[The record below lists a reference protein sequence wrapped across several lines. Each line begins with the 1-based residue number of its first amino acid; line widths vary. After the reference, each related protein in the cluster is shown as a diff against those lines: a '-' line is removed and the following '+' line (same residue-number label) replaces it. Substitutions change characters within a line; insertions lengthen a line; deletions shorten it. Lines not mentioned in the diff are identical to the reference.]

1 MNLSSYLQMPP
12 APPATQ
18 SPTTQA
24 LQGSAAGVSPS
35 ANGISPAAGGSLG
48 VDFSQVMA
56 QQLQRLAPQ
65 ERQNLAAVASIAPK
79 IPEPEVNTHN
89 SQRDSQDAR
98 HAQSAQ
104 DKQDQATNAQAADDQ
119 ADAEDSSRS
128 SAQSRQRSKGAT
140 QKSAAELA
148 AESANNLP
156 PTWTSVTA
164 AKPATEKPA
173 NVTLKNTAS
182 ANVAA
187 DSLQTIEL
195 SPQVR
200 IITDPQKAPSPES
213 LAAFAKSM
221 GLDEAAI
228 QNLLGEAANAKAT
241 TNAITANTA
250 GAMPNALTS
259 TLAQNANAVAT
270 QVAANEA
277 AIQASVQTPVQASV
291 QAPVQSGAGLALAAT
306 TLHAPEQTPGLS
318 QAEMASIQQIQITVL
333 PPATLPITANTAST
347 PSTLDMLSLLSSG
360 VNEQDVSALLSRFSE
375 DGGQQGGSEQQSSEG
390 DQHASGFAQ
399 TLGATNGA
407 NGANG
412 ANAKTPATNSAQAAA
427 NMSDV
432 YDQLSEK
439 MSTELA
445 ARMHKQLSDGEW
457 KMKFGL
463 RPANLGGVEIHL
475 EMKDGKLDAVF
486 HADNPLTRDLL
497 QNSSQRLRDALENF
511 GIHAGQVFVG
521 QGNANGQQNPS
532 RQAAKQGQVGDNSTS
547 QVKGSESTSGTDTA
561 RNKANASLLDLYA

>member
-12 APPATQ
+12 APPVTQ
-18 SPTTQA
+18 SPNTTA
-24 LQGSAAGVSPS
+24 LQGTAAGASPS
-35 ANGISPAAGGSLG
+35 AGGSLG

-79 IPEPEVNTHN
+79 IPEPEVNT
-89 SQRDSQDAR
+89 QRDSQDAR
-98 HAQSAQ
+98 QAQRSQ
-104 DKQDQATNAQAADDQ
+104 DSQEDAQAADDQ
-119 ADAEDSSRS
+119 ADSADSNRS
-128 SAQSRQRSKGAT
+128 SAQARQRSKFST
-140 QKSAAELA
+140 HKSAAELA
-148 AESANNLP
+148 AESANAQNT
-156 PTWTSVTA
+156 TWTPIA
-164 AKPATEKPA
+164 ATPAANKQA
-173 NVTLKNTAS
+173 NVTLKNS
-182 ANVAA
+182 ATTNAA
-187 DSLQTIEL
+187 AASLQTIEL

-221 GLDEAAI
+221 GLDEASI
-228 QNLLGEAANAKAT
+228 QNLLGKAADANATSNGVPGNAAMT
-241 TNAITANTA
+241 T
-250 GAMPNALTS
+250 PNALTGS
-259 TLAQNANAVAT
+259 SVQNANAVAT
-270 QVAANEA
+270 QMTANEA
-277 AIQASVQTPVQASV
+277 ATSTLQTQIQTA
-291 QAPVQSGAGLALAAT
+291 APVQSGAGLALAAT
-306 TLHAPEQTPGLS
+306 TLHAPEQTSGLS
-318 QAEMASIQQIQITVL
+318 QADMASIQQIQITVL
-333 PPATLPITANTAST
+333 PPAVLPINANATGA

-360 VNEQDVSALLSRFSE
+360 VNEQDVSALLSRFAE
-375 DGGQQGGSEQQSSEG
+375 EGGQQGGTEQQASEG
-390 DQHASGFAQ
+390 DHHASGFAQ
-399 TLGATNGA
+399 ALSNTNHA
-407 NGANG
+407 NSKA
-412 ANAKTPATNSAQAAA
+412 PATTASQAAA
-427 NMSDV
+427 PNMSDV

-547 QVKGSESTSGTDTA
+547 QVKGSENASSADTG